1 VYRKE
6 LEQTT
11 NQLVNTKKELAD
23 VEIRLLE
30 EREKSLTAQRLADR
44 LQSQLNDRDEY
55 IGKLP
60 TIDEVAQNKKQVSLN
75 YIK

>member
-1 VYRKE
+1 MYRKE